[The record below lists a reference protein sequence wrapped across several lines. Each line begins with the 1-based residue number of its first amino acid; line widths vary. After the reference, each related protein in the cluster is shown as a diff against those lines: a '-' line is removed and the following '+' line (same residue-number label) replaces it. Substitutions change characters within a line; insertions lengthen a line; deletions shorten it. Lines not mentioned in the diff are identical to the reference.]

1 MNLISAGR
9 LDDEGYTGSI
19 RNRVMKFSKGR
30 LIVARARNINTL
42 YLMHAPIYREE
53 LNVVSNIAGVLWHK
67 MLGHMRQKRMH
78 RLAEDNLIPEVK
90 DVQLERCTDSLVGK
104 QNETSFRSRPPTRR
118 REPLELVHTDVCQ
131 VDTKS
136 HARSQYF
143 VTFIDDHSRKLWV
156 SPLKTKD

>member
-1 MNLISAGR
+1 
-9 LDDEGYTGSI
+9 
-19 RNRVMKFSKGR
+19 MKFSKGR

-90 DVQLERCTDSLVGK
+90 DVQLERCTDYLAGK
-104 QNETSFRSRPPTRR
+104 
-118 REPLELVHTDVCQ
+118 
-131 VDTKS
+131 
-136 HARSQYF
+136 
-143 VTFIDDHSRKLWV
+143 
-156 SPLKTKD
+156 